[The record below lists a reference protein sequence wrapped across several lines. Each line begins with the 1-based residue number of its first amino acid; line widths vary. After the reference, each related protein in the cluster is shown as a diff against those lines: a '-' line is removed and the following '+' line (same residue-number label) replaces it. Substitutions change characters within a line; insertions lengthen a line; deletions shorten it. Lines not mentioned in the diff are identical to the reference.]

1 MSEIASLVDSLFS
14 RPESEG
20 QTLALLIQ
28 QHGEVIAE
36 RYGTQAANDFQSAL
50 NLDAGSTLISWS
62 MAKSVTHAAVG
73 ILVADGLLD
82 IDAPAPV
89 DAWAGTPKAEITML
103 QLLEMRSGLHFIE
116 DYIDGETSNCLEMLF
131 GDSGP
136 SHAEYAASQPL
147 IHEPGTKW
155 SYSSGTTNIVARII
169 GDIVNGSAGGDPA
182 KREAAMRAF
191 LTARLFG
198 PAGMAS
204 AEPKFDGAG
213 DFVGSSYFYAS
224 ARDFMQFGE
233 LYRHDGVADLGN
245 GERIL
250 PPGWTAHAAHQI
262 AIDNETGYGYGR
274 HWWTWPDFPGSYS
287 CHGYAGQFIVVI
299 PNAEIALV
307 HLGQTD
313 ISVAPALR
321 ARLKAMLWTLS
332 GSGRN

>member
-1 MSEIASLVDSLFS
+1 MSEVASLVDSLFS

-36 RYGTQAANDFQSAL
+36 RYGTQVANDFQPSL

-62 MAKSVTHAAVG
+62 MAKSITHAAVG

-89 DAWAGTPKAEITML
+89 DAWAGTPKAEITTL

-213 DFVGSSYFYAS
+213 DFVGSSYVYAS

-299 PNAEIALV
+299 PIAEIVLV

-313 ISVAPALR
+313 ISVAQALR

-332 GSGRN
+332 GSGHN

>member
-1 MSEIASLVDSLFS
+1 MSEIALLVDSLFS

-82 IDAPAPV
+82 TDAPAPV

-213 DFVGSSYFYAS
+213 DFVGSSYVYAS

-299 PNAEIALV
+299 PNAEIVLV

>member
-1 MSEIASLVDSLFS
+1 MSEIALLVDSLFS

-36 RYGTQAANDFQSAL
+36 RYGTQAANDFQSTL

-82 IDAPAPV
+82 TDAPAPV

-213 DFVGSSYFYAS
+213 DFVGSSYVYAS

-299 PNAEIALV
+299 PNAEIVLV

>member
-1 MSEIASLVDSLFS
+1 MSEIALLVDSLFS

-50 NLDAGSTLISWS
+50 NPDAGSTLISWS

-82 IDAPAPV
+82 TDAPAPV

-213 DFVGSSYFYAS
+213 DFVGSSYVYAS

-299 PNAEIALV
+299 PNAEIVLV

>member
-1 MSEIASLVDSLFS
+1 
-14 RPESEG
+14 
-20 QTLALLIQ
+20 
-28 QHGEVIAE
+28 
-36 RYGTQAANDFQSAL
+36 
-50 NLDAGSTLISWS
+50 
-62 MAKSVTHAAVG
+62 
-73 ILVADGLLD
+73 
-82 IDAPAPV
+82 
-89 DAWAGTPKAEITML
+89 
-103 QLLEMRSGLHFIE
+103 
-116 DYIDGETSNCLEMLF
+116 MLF

-191 LTARLFG
+191 LTTRLFG

-213 DFVGSSYFYAS
+213 DFVGSSYVYAS

-233 LYRHDGVADLGN
+233 LYHHDGVADLGN

-299 PNAEIALV
+299 PNAEIVLV

-321 ARLKAMLWTLS
+321 ARLKAMLRTLS
-332 GSGRN
+332 GSGSN

>member
-1 MSEIASLVDSLFS
+1 
-14 RPESEG
+14 
-20 QTLALLIQ
+20 
-28 QHGEVIAE
+28 
-36 RYGTQAANDFQSAL
+36 
-50 NLDAGSTLISWS
+50 
-62 MAKSVTHAAVG
+62 
-73 ILVADGLLD
+73 LVADGLLD

-198 PAGMAS
+198 PTGMAS

-213 DFVGSSYFYAS
+213 DFVGSSYVYAS

-299 PNAEIALV
+299 PNAEIVLV

-332 GSGRN
+332 GSGSN

>member
-14 RPESEG
+14 RPESDG

-89 DAWAGTPKAEITML
+89 DAWAGTPKAEITVL

>member
-82 IDAPAPV
+82 TDAPAPV

-213 DFVGSSYFYAS
+213 DFVGSSYVYAS

-287 CHGYAGQFIVVI
+287 CHGYAGQFIVVL
-299 PNAEIALV
+299 PNAEIVFV

>member
-82 IDAPAPV
+82 TDAPAPV
-89 DAWAGTPKAEITML
+89 DAWAGTPKGEITML

-116 DYIDGETSNCLEMLF
+116 DYIDDETSNCLEMLF

-213 DFVGSSYFYAS
+213 DFVGSSYVYAS

-299 PNAEIALV
+299 PNAEIVLV

-321 ARLKAMLWTLS
+321 ERLKAMLWTLS

>member
-89 DAWAGTPKAEITML
+89 DAWAGTPKAEITVL

-213 DFVGSSYFYAS
+213 DFVGSSYVYAS

-287 CHGYAGQFIVVI
+287 CHGYAGQFIVVV
-299 PNAEIALV
+299 PNAEIVLV

>member
-36 RYGTQAANDFQSAL
+36 RYGTQAANDFQSTL

-198 PAGMAS
+198 PTGMAS

-213 DFVGSSYFYAS
+213 DFVGSSYVYAS

-233 LYRHDGVADLGN
+233 LYRHDGVTDLGN

-250 PPGWTAHAAHQI
+250 PLGWTAHAAHQI

-299 PNAEIALV
+299 PNAEIVLV

-332 GSGRN
+332 GSGSN

>member
-1 MSEIASLVDSLFS
+1 MSEIALLVDSLFS

-213 DFVGSSYFYAS
+213 DFVGSSYVYAS

-274 HWWTWPDFPGSYS
+274 HWWTWPDFLGSYS

-299 PNAEIALV
+299 PNAEIVLV

>member
-1 MSEIASLVDSLFS
+1 MSEIALLVDSLFS

-182 KREAAMRAF
+182 KSEAAMRAF

-213 DFVGSSYFYAS
+213 DFVGSSYVYAS

-299 PNAEIALV
+299 PNAEIVLV

>member
-36 RYGTQAANDFQSAL
+36 RYGTQAANDFQSTL

-198 PAGMAS
+198 PTGMAS

-213 DFVGSSYFYAS
+213 DFVGSSYVYAS

-233 LYRHDGVADLGN
+233 LYRHDGVTDLGN

-250 PPGWTAHAAHQI
+250 PLGWTAHAAHQI

-299 PNAEIALV
+299 PNAEIVLV

>member
-1 MSEIASLVDSLFS
+1 MSEVASLVDALFS

-20 QTLALLIQ
+20 RSLALLIQ
-28 QHGEVIAE
+28 HHGEVIAE
-36 RYGTQAANDFQSAL
+36 QYGTQPANDFQPAS
-50 NLDAGSTLISWS
+50 NLDADSTLISWS

-82 IDAPAPV
+82 VDAPAPV
-89 DAWAGTPKAEITML
+89 AAWAGTPKAEITTL

-213 DFVGSSYFYAS
+213 DFVGSSYVYAS

-299 PNAEIALV
+299 PIAEIVLV

-313 ISVAPALR
+313 ISVAQALR

-332 GSGRN
+332 GSGHN

>member
-82 IDAPAPV
+82 TDAPAPV

-182 KREAAMRAF
+182 KREAAMSAF

-213 DFVGSSYFYAS
+213 DFVGSSYVYAS

-287 CHGYAGQFIVVI
+287 CHGYAGQFIVVL
-299 PNAEIALV
+299 PNAEIVFV